1 MSVWICRTCREEWR
15 TGTDAGRAAPY
26 EEFESNTYRM
36 PSRGLTE
43 RFHDGA
49 DGYPCGPIEEMVE
62 GKLREEDPP
71 SSKIGRDML
80 LAETTRALRAAYG
93 DRGDLLANE
102 IAKLLPPE
110 GVRFVRSSD
119 NDRLFVSIESSSA
132 FADFYDGKLDLVE
145 DEWQGVGIR
154 LQVAQPPPIT
164 APSDG
169 WYRDASR
176 LSVFHSA
183 INGVPRCGVRWAQDA
198 KLQSH
203 EDYAQGRYGLDGEMR
218 IATEEAYRARACR
231 NCSRLTNVRLGW
243 MVFNG

>member
-93 DRGDLLANE
+93 DRGDLLASE
-102 IAKLLPPE
+102 LARLLPPE
-110 GVRFVRSSD
+110 GIRVVMSETGTYLEVEARSVFVDPYNRYRFREVEED
-119 NDRLFVSIESSSA
+119 FGTGVQYEIIE
-132 FADFYDGKLDLVE
+132 
-145 DEWQGVGIR
+145 
-154 LQVAQPPPIT
+154 PPPIT